1 VARLGPEELR
11 LDPPRR
17 ERTARPGNLTK
28 RLLQRRGLL
37 DLARPELDQLLK
49 LRKLGRNQLNELLNL
64 LELLKLLELE
74 VFQLLQLLRHDL
86 QQLDNLLQR
95 LRDGRIS
102 ERGARAEAA

>member
-1 VARLGPEELR
+1 MARLGPEELR
-11 LDPPRR
+11 LDSPWR
-17 ERTARPGNLTK
+17 ERTARPGSLTK

-37 DLARPELDQLLK
+37 ELTRPELYQLLK
-49 LRKLGRNQLNELLNL
+49 LRQLGRNQLNQLLNL